1 VLQAWWQRLR
11 RISGDP
17 GIEPDLADPT
27 VKVVIAASIAINLLV
42 LAVPLYINRI
52 YTSVLPQKAG
62 DSLAVITLLLA
73 AVLVVDVLLKGLR
86 AWVLSWL
93 GASSEHRLRL
103 GAIRSLLGSDI
114 ASVTAAPLQ
123 SRLAQL
129 RSVAA
134 LRGIFEQQWLVRR
147 IDLPFAAVYL
157 FVLAILGRWLVLLP
171 LLLAPVFIHYAHRSA
186 RAMSLA
192 VDQKHHLDSSFNETL
207 HASLLGAPTIKT
219 LNLEGFLVRR
229 LEPLQESLSQASY
242 RQEATTAR
250 LQNFSALFAQ
260 LNQLLIVSFG
270 GLMVMNQE
278 LSSGA
283 LAACTLLSGQVTMPL
298 AKLFSADGQQSLQ
311 WQASH
316 DYEALQS
323 LPQEPNLLIGEM
335 PPSSGLLETDSFCL
349 DPGSSLVISGGAVE
363 QSSELLLSMTAL
375 QGSFPAAAQF
385 DGRPL
390 ESYQRSLLRRRLR
403 LLVPD
408 PGLSPGTLLDNL
420 TVFRSDSLGPKAAQL
435 AAQLGLSPWIQALPK
450 GYDTPIGDNQ
460 DFPIARSL
468 TFRVQVISAL
478 LDEPAVLLLDA
489 SQRDLPLVELQWF
502 LTLPVEASKVLAVR
516 QWSDA
521 LPRPDQHFSWQGN
534 QLVEVRS

>member
-1 VLQAWWQRLR
+1 
-11 RISGDP
+11 
-17 GIEPDLADPT
+17 
-27 VKVVIAASIAINLLV
+27 
-42 LAVPLYINRI
+42 
-52 YTSVLPQKAG
+52 
-62 DSLAVITLLLA
+62 
-73 AVLVVDVLLKGLR
+73 
-86 AWVLSWL
+86 
-93 GASSEHRLRL
+93 
-103 GAIRSLLGSDI
+103 
-114 ASVTAAPLQ
+114 
-123 SRLAQL
+123 
-129 RSVAA
+129 
-134 LRGIFEQQWLVRR
+134 
-147 IDLPFAAVYL
+147 
-157 FVLAILGRWLVLLP
+157 
-171 LLLAPVFIHYAHRSA
+171 
-186 RAMSLA
+186 
-192 VDQKHHLDSSFNETL
+192 
-207 HASLLGAPTIKT
+207 
-219 LNLEGFLVRR
+219 
-229 LEPLQESLSQASY
+229 
-242 RQEATTAR
+242 
-250 LQNFSALFAQ
+250 
-260 LNQLLIVSFG
+260 G

-335 PPSSGLLETDSFCL
+335 PPSSGLLETDSFRL

-489 SQRDLPLVELQWF
+489 SQRDLPLVELHWF

-521 LPRPDQHFSWQGN
+521 LPRPDQHLSWQGN